1 MNHPIRVV
9 IVGRPNVGK
18 STLFNRLYGKRRAL
32 VHDEPGVTRDRLEE
46 KTQWWSH
53 GSIFPMVLVDTGGM
67 GGDRFAAEIDQQVK
81 IAVEQA
87 DIVLFVLDSKVGV
100 TPLDEDLLREL
111 NRSGVLK
118 KTPTLAV
125 VNKVD
130 AELHEE
136 RIADFFSLGLEQV
149 LTLSAEH
156 GRGIDD
162 LKIAILERFKDRG
175 ILQNTEE
182 PDWPETDARSDA
194 GFESENEPEGEL
206 SEDPLDESS
215 DESEDEVEEIFDSG
229 SLVPKIP
236 RVAIV
241 GKPNVGKSTLLN
253 AVLGENRMITSPIAG
268 TTVDSVD
275 SLAEIGGKTYLF
287 VDTAGIR
294 RKSKTEQGVEV
305 LSVVQTRKALENAD
319 IAILVLDGEEGIA
332 DQDEKIG
339 GLIQDVGCSV
349 ILLMNKWDTQRKNPE
364 FTKEL
369 AAKRIRSK
377 MAYLSYAPIVFA
389 SAIRSQGLEDLGS
402 LIDEILHQRQLKIP
416 THEFTEWVRKEAT
429 IHNPMNAKFFLC
441 HQSGRNPPTFVC
453 HVNDPDKVHFS
464 LRRHFVNALRERW
477 GYMGSPVRI
486 LFIEGKNRRS
496 LPRKKKTGRKSPKVP
511 V

>member
-1 MNHPIRVV
+1 MKSPIRIV

-46 KTQWWSH
+46 QTQWKR
-53 GSIFPMVLVDTGGM
+53 GGKTFPISLVDTGGV
-67 GGDRFAAEIDQQVK
+67 GGDRFAVEIEKQVK

-87 DIVLFVLDSKVGV
+87 DLVLFVLDSTVGV
-100 TPLDEDLLREL
+100 TPLDEELLREL
-111 NRSGVLK
+111 NRSGVMK
-118 KTPTLAV
+118 KTPAFAI

-136 RIADFFSLGLEQV
+136 RIADFYSLGLDEV
-149 LTLSAEH
+149 FTLSAEH

-162 LKIAILERFKDRG
+162 LMRAVMERFADHG
-175 ILQNTEE
+175 Q
-182 PDWPETDARSDA
+182 
-194 GFESENEPEGEL
+194 
-206 SEDPLDESS
+206 ED
-215 DESEDEVEEIFDSG
+215 VEEIEEDDG
-229 SLVPKIP
+229 TEEAAPRAPKIP
-236 RVAIV
+236 RIAIV
-241 GKPNVGKSTLLN
+241 GKPNVGKSTLVN
-253 AVLGENRMITSPIAG
+253 AILGEQRMITSPIAG
-268 TTVDSVD
+268 TTVDAVD
-275 SLAEIGGKTYLF
+275 SCVELDGKPYLF

-305 LSVVQTRKALENAD
+305 LSVVQTRKALESAD
-319 IAILVLDGEEGIA
+319 LAILVLDGEQGIT

-339 GLIQDVGCSV
+339 GLIEEIGCSV
-349 ILLMNKWDTQRKNPE
+349 ILLMNKWDTQRRNAG

-369 AAKRIRSK
+369 AAEKIRGK
-377 MAYLSYAPIVFA
+377 MAYLNYAPIVFA
-389 SAIRSQGLEDLGS
+389 SALRSQGLGDLGG
-402 LIDEILHQRQLKIP
+402 LIDEILHQRQLKLP
-416 THEFTEWVRKEAT
+416 THDFTEWVRKEAT
-429 IHNPMNAKFFLC
+429 IHNPMNAKFYLC

-477 GYMGSPVRI
+477 GYMGSPVRM
-486 LFIEGKNRRS
+486 LFIEAKNRRS
-496 LPRKKKTGRKSPKVP
+496 LPRKKNVRRNSPKVP